1 VIFNRNH
8 SEEMERRLH
17 IMIEGVSHITFIVN
31 NLDKTTQLF
40 KELFNAKEVYY
51 SGEKKHSLF
60 KERFFIIGN
69 QWIAIMEDTNILNRT
84 YHHVAFKISDSN
96 VDSYLSKIKTLNL
109 ELKPPR
115 ERVPGEGYSIYFY
128 DYDNNLFELHTE
140 ILEKRLSSYTE
151 IDNRNNVK

>member
-1 VIFNRNH
+1 
-8 SEEMERRLH
+8 
-17 IMIEGVSHITFIVN
+17 MIEGVSHITFIVK

-69 QWIAIMEDTNILNRT
+69 QWIAIMEDTNIVNRT
-84 YHHVAFKISDSN
+84 YHHVAFKISDSDI
-96 VDSYLSKIKTLNL
+96 DSYLSKIENLNL
-109 ELKPPR
+109 ELQPPR
-115 ERVPGEGYSIYFY
+115 ERVPGVYFY

-140 ILEKRLSSYTE
+140 TLEKRLSSYAE
-151 IDNRNNVK
+151 IDSK